1 MVIEAQRG
9 GAAAGRPAYGS
20 DLVVDVLRALGIEY
34 AALNPGATFR
44 GLHDSLVN
52 YGGNRRPQIVQCCH
66 EEIAVAVAHGYAKAA
81 GRPMVAVVHDVVGL
95 QHASMAIFNAW
106 CDRVPLLVLG
116 GTGPMAAEHRRP
128 WIDWIHTALVQGQA
142 VRDYVKW
149 DDQPAS
155 LAAIPEAIVRG
166 YRIATTEPCGPVYV
180 CLDAGLQEAPLD
192 EDVPLPDVAR
202 HRPPAGPQA
211 DAGALEEA
219 ARLLAGAQRPV
230 IVAELL
236 GRHPET
242 VPVLAALAET
252 LGAPVIDL
260 YAYGRFNFPNTHP
273 LDLTDARLA
282 VLEGA
287 DVVLALD
294 VQDLWGRLSRTD
306 RTTRRAVPA
315 IPPSARVVDISLRD
329 LAIRSWAMDYH
340 RLAPI
345 DLPIVADTSV
355 ALPALLET
363 VRRLVRPDEARR
375 QRRDRLEAIHHAA
388 RREARAE
395 AERVRADVPI
405 APARLAAE
413 MWDALKD
420 EDWVLAYGTLDGWA
434 RRLWDWTTPGRYL
447 GYSGGAGLGYGPGAS
462 IGAALAHRD
471 AGRLCIALQPD
482 GDLLYTPSA
491 LWTAAHHR
499 LPVVFVVCNNRSY
512 YNDEVHQELMARARG
527 RPVENKVVGI
537 RLEEPAVDFAGLAR
551 AFGVHGEGPIVEPE
565 ALGPA
570 LRRAVRVAREERV
583 PVLVDVVIDTA
594 SREVVR

>member
-1 MVIEAQRG
+1 MVIEAPRG
-9 GAAAGRPAYGS
+9 GSTGGRPLYGS
-20 DLVVDVLRALGIEY
+20 DLVVDVLRALGVEY

-52 YGGNRRPQIVQCCH
+52 YGGNRRPQIIQCCH

-81 GRPMVAVVHDVVGL
+81 GRPMAAIVHDVVGL

-116 GTGPMAAEHRRP
+116 GTGPMAAEQRRP

-180 CLDAGLQEAPLD
+180 CLDAALQEAPLT

-202 HRPPAGPQA
+202 HRPPTGPQA
-211 DAGALEEA
+211 DSGALEEA

-230 IVAELL
+230 IVAEFL
-236 GRHPET
+236 GRHPQT
-242 VPVLAALAET
+242 VPVLVELAEA
-252 LGAPVIDL
+252 LDAPVVDL

-273 LDLTDARLA
+273 LDLTDARLE
-282 VLEGA
+282 VLEDA

-294 VQDLWGRLSRTD
+294 VADLWGRLARTD
-306 RTTRRAVPA
+306 RATRRAASAVPA
-315 IPPSARVVDISLRD
+315 TARIVDISLRD
-329 LAIRSWAMDYH
+329 LAIRSWAMDYQ

-345 DLPIVADTSV
+345 DLPIIADTSA
-355 ALPALLET
+355 ALPALLEL
-363 VRRLVRPDEARR
+363 VRRSLRPDGARR
-375 QRRDRLEAIHHAA
+375 QRRAHLEAVHHAA
-388 RREARAE
+388 RRAARAE
-395 AERVRADVPI
+395 AERVRAAVPI

-413 MWDALKD
+413 VWDAIKG
-420 EDWVLAYGTLDGWA
+420 EDWVLVYGTLDGWA
-434 RRLWDWTTPGRYL
+434 RRLWDWAAADQYL

-462 IGAALAHRD
+462 VGAALAHRD
-471 AGRLCIALQPD
+471 TGRLCVALQPD
-482 GDLLYTPSA
+482 GDLLYAPSA

-499 LPVVFVVCNNRSY
+499 LPVAFVLCNNRSY
-512 YNDEVHQELMARARG
+512 YNDEVHQELVARARG
-527 RPVENKVVGI
+527 RPVENSVVGI

-551 AFGVHGEGPIVEPE
+551 ALGVHSEGPVVEPA

-570 LRRAVRVAREERV
+570 LRRAVRVAGEERA
-583 PVLVDVVIDTA
+583 PALVDVVIDTA
-594 SREVVR
+594 HRGVLP